1 MTDPKSLWRV
11 GMTTSL
17 AARDIV
23 SALFEGNSAAVT
35 VFETEENSGQWRVEG
50 FADEEPDRAG
60 LEQAI
65 SKICARVGESAL
77 SALRCELVPTRDW
90 LSENMAQFPPTQVGR
105 FFIHGSKF
113 DNSLPPGCIPILLDP
128 GTAFGSG
135 LHASTAGCLSVIE
148 DLSKAYRFTRPL
160 DMGCGSGI
168 LAIAIAKTRRVPIL
182 AADID
187 DEAVRVTAFNA
198 KRNGVGNLVSSICSP
213 GYRTP
218 KIARSGPYDL
228 IVANIL
234 ARPLIAMAGDLARH
248 LKPRCDGGGV
258 AVLSGLLERD
268 GRRVMAAHQAHG
280 LLLREW
286 VVRDG
291 WLTMVL
297 HR

>member
-1 MTDPKSLWRV
+1 MTDPKFLWRV

-17 AARDIV
+17 AARDAV

-50 FADEEPDRAG
+50 FTDVEPDRVG

-65 SKICARVGESAL
+65 SKICGRVGESAL
-77 SALRCELVPTRDW
+77 SVLRCERVPTRDW
-90 LSENMAQFPPTQVGR
+90 LSENMTQFPPTQVGR

-113 DNSLPPGCIPILLDP
+113 DNALPPGCIPILLDP

-135 LHASTAGCLSVIE
+135 QHASTAGCLSVIE
-148 DLSKAYRFTRPL
+148 NLSKAYRFTRPL

-168 LAIAIAKTRRVPIL
+168 LAIAMAKTGNVPIL

-218 KIARSGPYDL
+218 KIARGGPYDL

-234 ARPLIAMAGDLARH
+234 ARPLIVMAGDLARH

-297 HR
+297 QR